1 MTTNDPFDPADAEM
15 NPPKRQVFVD
25 SFSFEEPNR
34 RGTHKKSTT
43 PSRATT
49 KKPKANRKKAMP
61 QPAAQPRKPK
71 ARVEPTPAEVEA
83 RQERQREYERRRA
96 QTPERKELKRRITQE
111 RRDKAKLLG
120 ICVGCWAPPIPD
132 ETRCK
137 NCAKLHREYP
147 RQAKERASQQKEQ
160 ASGQTPIF

>member
-1 MTTNDPFDPADAEM
+1 M
-15 NPPKRQVFVD
+15 
-25 SFSFEEPNR
+25 
-34 RGTHKKSTT
+34 
-43 PSRATT
+43 
-49 KKPKANRKKAMP
+49 AMP

-120 ICVGCWAPPIPD
+120 ICVGCGAPPIPD

-137 NCAKLHREYP
+137 NCAKRHREYP

>member
-1 MTTNDPFDPADAEM
+1 
-15 NPPKRQVFVD
+15 
-25 SFSFEEPNR
+25 
-34 RGTHKKSTT
+34 
-43 PSRATT
+43 
-49 KKPKANRKKAMP
+49 MP

-120 ICVGCWAPPIPD
+120 ICVGCWALPIAPD